1 MIELTLQQ
9 ARYLQILSL
18 GLGHPVIQPVTREA
32 LLDQIRRLGVL
43 QIDTIHIVARSHYF
57 VLWSRL
63 GAYPQHWLDDL
74 LADKQLF
81 EYWAHAACFIPI
93 EDYPLYRWRM
103 DATQRQW
110 TDPNAWLCRN
120 AEFTRRIL
128 EHIHENGAVRSS
140 DFVPESGI
148 RGTWW
153 SWKAEKSALEQL
165 FDLGDV
171 MIARREKFQRVY
183 DLADRLHPG
192 IKEWP
197 AFTVEEARKVFA
209 ERTVKSLGVAFPQWI
224 ADYFRIRKPGL
235 DRLMRELVEREMI
248 MPVKVEGFESS
259 GYIHTASLQ
268 LLEEISSGRIAAT
281 TTHILSPF
289 DPLVWD
295 RARLNGLFGM
305 DFRVECYTVAE
316 KRKYGYWLLPILHRD
331 EIIGR
336 MDVKANR
343 QRKVFEVK
351 GLFLEDGISVTDDL
365 LDELGKTLTACAA
378 WHQTPQVEIS
388 NCPNVRLKSG
398 LESQIAKL
406 I

>member
-1 MIELTLQQ
+1 MIELTLPQ
-9 ARYLQILSL
+9 ARAVQILSL
-18 GLGHPVIQPVTREA
+18 GLGQPVTQPATKED
-32 LLDQIRRLGVL
+32 LLEQIRRLGVL
-43 QIDTIHIVARSHYF
+43 QIDTIHIMARSHYF
-57 VLWSRL
+57 VMWCRL
-63 GAYPQHWLDDL
+63 GAYPQQWLDDL
-74 LADKQLF
+74 LADKLLF
-81 EYWAHAACFIPI
+81 EYWAHAACFIPM

-110 TDPNAWLCRN
+110 TDPDTWLCRN

-128 EHIHENGAVRSS
+128 DHIRENGSVKSV
-140 DFVPESGI
+140 DFVPEDGI
-148 RGTWW
+148 SGTWW

-165 FDLGDV
+165 FDLGEV

-183 DLADRLHPG
+183 DLTDRLHPG
-192 IKEWP
+192 IKERP
-197 AFTVEEARKVFA
+197 AFNAEEVRKVFA

-224 ADYFRIRKPGL
+224 ADYYRIRKSAMDHLLGEMV
-235 DRLMRELVEREMI
+235 DREVI
-248 MPVKVEGFESS
+248 VPVKVAGFEIS
-259 GYIHTASLQ
+259 GYIHAASLPI
-268 LLEEISSGRIAAT
+268 LEEIASGRIAPT

-331 EIIGR
+331 EMIGR

-351 GLFLEDGISVTDDL
+351 GLFLEEGITATDDM
-365 LDELGKTLTACAA
+365 LDGLSKTLTDCAA

-388 NCPNVRLKSG
+388 HCPNAHLKSG
-398 LESQIAKL
+398 LELRIAKL